1 MSAAAAAH
9 YSAFSWEIC
18 GAFLRAI
25 ERARLVINF
34 PYRAVRHAET
44 NRDLPFSLPP
54 SIISCNRGVVFLGG
68 KSGIDQSP
76 PLLLEFK
83 SVR

>member
-1 MSAAAAAH
+1 MSAAAAH

-54 SIISCNRGVVFLGG
+54 
-68 KSGIDQSP
+68 P
-76 PLLLEFK
+76 PPP
-83 SVR
+83 